1 METDKATA
9 PVPAPVSGT
18 ITSIDVAEGAV
29 VKEGVVVGDIEVAGE
44 TKTDAPSV
52 EPPKEL
58 PKKAAQS
65 SPNTTAQTTITT
77 DVKYESTGNI
87 NDVKSAPSI
96 KKFAHLSGLDL
107 NRISGTGM
115 VSVNGTMLQRMLHSY
130 NRRRFQSNQQTH
142 RLLHHQK
149 HPQSQALILRRLVLF
164 EKNPYHHCA
173 KRLPII

>member
-1 METDKATA
+1 MKIKIPFLGDGIESANVISILVNVGDQVSEDDTLFELETDKATA

-65 SPNTTAQTTITT
+65 SPKTTAQTTITT
-77 DVKYESTGNI
+77 DVKYESTGII
-87 NDVKSAPSI
+87 NDVK
-96 KKFAHLSGLDL
+96 
-107 NRISGTGM
+107 
-115 VSVNGTMLQRMLHSY
+115 
-130 NRRRFQSNQQTH
+130 
-142 RLLHHQK
+142 
-149 HPQSQALILRRLVLF
+149 
-164 EKNPYHHCA
+164 
-173 KRLPII
+173 